1 MVEDGARQNS
11 GAKHKW
17 KFFRSGGF
25 DQVRLDDAADLQ
37 NLGLLDQKLWAALSC
52 PAKGLEIDSKVLQY
66 LDSDNDGRIRV
77 PEITAAVRWIC
88 SVLKNPE
95 DIKRGLPTLPLAAI
109 NDGIPEGKQLLAV
122 ARRILAN
129 LDKANA
135 VEISSEDTADTA
147 KSFLKTKFNGDG
159 VVPPTSATD
168 KAVAKVI
175 EDIIACV
182 GGVPDR
188 SEAMGVD
195 QAKLDQFFVELEAFV
210 AWHADAETHA
220 KAVMPLGPATPAAA
234 GQVQALRAK
243 IEDYFTRCRLAGF
256 DGRATA
262 PLNPSETTY
271 QMLTAAT
278 LSAGTAELTAL
289 PLALITADQPLPL
302 ISGIN
307 PAWAGQI
314 AKFNSDVVN
323 PVLGMK
329 TSLTVGDWHKIIAA
343 FEPYEAWVAG
353 KKGAA
358 VEALGIARAK
368 ELLAGGSRKDI
379 AALIAQDKALE
390 AEANALD
397 SVDKLVRYHRDL
409 YALLCNFVSFK
420 DFYTGKQAVFQAGR
434 LFLDQ
439 RSCDLCIKVDD
450 VAKHSAL
457 AQLSKAYLLYCDCT
471 RRGAAEKMTIAAAV
485 TNGDAD
491 NLMVGRNAI
500 FYDRQGRDWD
510 ATVIKIIEHPISIR
524 QAFWSPYKR
533 VGRMIGE
540 QIEKVAAAR
549 DKASLDK
556 AAAGI
561 TTAGTAAETGAVP
574 APAPFDV
581 GKFAGI
587 FAAIG
592 LAIGAI
598 GTAIASVITGFI
610 GLKLWQMP
618 LAVIGILLLISGP
631 SMIIAWLKLRQR
643 NLAPLL
649 DANGW
654 AINTRAIMNIP
665 FGTALTSTAV
675 LPPGA
680 ERSLTDPYAEKKRP
694 WRLYTVLL
702 IIVLVCGFLWQQ
714 GLIKQW
720 ASQIKSSVTTEQTA
734 PAADP
739 ATDPAAAPAGDAAAA
754 PAEVPAGQ

>member
-1 MVEDGARQNS
+1 
-11 GAKHKW
+11 
-17 KFFRSGGF
+17 
-25 DQVRLDDAADLQ
+25 
-37 NLGLLDQKLWAALSC
+37 
-52 PAKGLEIDSKVLQY
+52 
-66 LDSDNDGRIRV
+66 
-77 PEITAAVRWIC
+77 
-88 SVLKNPE
+88 
-95 DIKRGLPTLPLAAI
+95 
-109 NDGIPEGKQLLAV
+109 
-122 ARRILAN
+122 
-129 LDKANA
+129 
-135 VEISSEDTADTA
+135 
-147 KSFLKTKFNGDG
+147 
-159 VVPPTSATD
+159 
-168 KAVAKVI
+168 
-175 EDIIACV
+175 
-182 GGVPDR
+182 
-188 SEAMGVD
+188 
-195 QAKLDQFFVELEAFV
+195 
-210 AWHADAETHA
+210 
-220 KAVMPLGPATPAAA
+220 
-234 GQVQALRAK
+234 
-243 IEDYFTRCRLAGF
+243 
-256 DGRATA
+256 
-262 PLNPSETTY
+262 
-271 QMLTAAT
+271 
-278 LSAGTAELTAL
+278 
-289 PLALITADQPLPL
+289 
-302 ISGIN
+302 
-307 PAWAGQI
+307 
-314 AKFNSDVVN
+314 
-323 PVLGMK
+323 
-329 TSLTVGDWHKIIAA
+329 
-343 FEPYEAWVAG
+343 
-353 KKGAA
+353 
-358 VEALGIARAK
+358 
-368 ELLAGGSRKDI
+368 
-379 AALIAQDKALE
+379 
-390 AEANALD
+390 
-397 SVDKLVRYHRDL
+397 
-409 YALLCNFVSFK
+409 
-420 DFYTGKQAVFQAGR
+420 
-434 LFLDQ
+434 
-439 RSCDLCIKVDD
+439 
-450 VAKHSAL
+450 
-457 AQLSKAYLLYCDCT
+457 
-471 RRGAAEKMTIAAAV
+471 
-485 TNGDAD
+485 
-491 NLMVGRNAI
+491 
-500 FYDRQGRDWD
+500 
-510 ATVIKIIEHPISIR
+510 
-524 QAFWSPYKR
+524 
-533 VGRMIGE
+533 MIGE

-581 GKFAGI
+581 GKFVGI